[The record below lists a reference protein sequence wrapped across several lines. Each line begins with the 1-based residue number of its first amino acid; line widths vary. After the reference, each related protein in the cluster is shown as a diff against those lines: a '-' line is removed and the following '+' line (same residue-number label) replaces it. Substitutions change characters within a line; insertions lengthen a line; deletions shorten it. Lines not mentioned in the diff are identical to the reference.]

1 MILGTTFTSSGLAD
15 WLHAATIAPV
25 GDSRSSVCGIR
36 SLPVPR
42 ATKSGSPGSRS
53 ARRSGPANTPKTV
66 FTPRTNPTRVGAST
80 ALGQPAH
87 TSERRTQRCD
97 GAAMRTLSSLTQRRT
112 SRSGR
117 VSGSQWSRSW
127 PNGRCW
133 RTNYVVCDERAG
145 DRERAAFRCSFPRGA
160 WRGERSHEDHGGGA
174 GAPPLGLRV
183 GSRTLMRAIRRAEL
197 APRETV
203 KGSTTR
209 E

>member
-1 MILGTTFTSSGLAD
+1 MTRRGPPAPCLHPGIDEDRGVILGTTFTSSGLAD

-160 WRGERSHEDHGGGA
+160 WRGSDHTKITVVAPAPHRSVYA
-174 GAPPLGLRV
+174 LALGR
-183 GSRTLMRAIRRAEL
+183 
-197 APRETV
+197 
-203 KGSTTR
+203 
-209 E
+209 